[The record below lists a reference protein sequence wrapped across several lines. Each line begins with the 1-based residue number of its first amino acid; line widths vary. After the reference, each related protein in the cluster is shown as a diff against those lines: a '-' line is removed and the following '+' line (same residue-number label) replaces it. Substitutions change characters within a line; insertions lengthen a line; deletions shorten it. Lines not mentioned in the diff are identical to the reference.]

1 MVWGTVVCGL
11 GSERTFQLDWLRMLI
26 GAMEMGMYKDLE
38 DKRVVIT
45 GGASGIGLATAKRF
59 VDEGAKVGFVSWED
73 NL

>member
-1 MVWGTVVCGL
+1 
-11 GSERTFQLDWLRMLI
+11 
-26 GAMEMGMYKDLE
+26 MGMYKDLE
-38 DKRVVIT
+38 DKRGVIT

>member
-1 MVWGTVVCGL
+1 
-11 GSERTFQLDWLRMLI
+11 
-26 GAMEMGMYKDLE
+26 MGIYKDLE

-59 VDEGAKVGFVSWED
+59 VDEGVKVGFVSWED

>member
-1 MVWGTVVCGL
+1 
-11 GSERTFQLDWLRMLI
+11 
-26 GAMEMGMYKDLE
+26 MGMYKDLE

-45 GGASGIGLATAKRF
+45 GRASGIGLVTARRF